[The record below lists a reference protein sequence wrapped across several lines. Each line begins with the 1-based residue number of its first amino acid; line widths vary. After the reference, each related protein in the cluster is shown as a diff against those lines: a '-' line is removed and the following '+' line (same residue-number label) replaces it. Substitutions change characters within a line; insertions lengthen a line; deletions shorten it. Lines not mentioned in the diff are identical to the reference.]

1 MREVWR
7 QAHLKQP
14 LGSVMDP
21 APVSAAAVASS
32 PPGEAPEAA
41 PPAWDAPGGSYIK
54 LQVRDPMNPSL
65 CLSTKT
71 RGGGCGA
78 GTKPKRVAAAAA
90 SAAPEEPEEP
100 DCLRRARRDETLG
113 AYIQSSD
120 TPLTT
125 GILRGELVL
134 DSFDGEESGS
144 SEFELVLLLL
154 LIGGRFDPTRNSG
167 ALRRA

>member
-1 MREVWR
+1 MGASDDE
-7 QAHLKQP
+7 AHVRGETTEQEP
-14 LGSVMDP
+14 
-21 APVSAAAVASS
+21 AAA
-32 PPGEAPEAA
+32 
-41 PPAWDAPGGSYIK
+41 APGNMYYGFG
-54 LQVRDPMNPSL
+54 VRAQRAAGTENNPSL

-78 GTKPKRVAAAAA
+78 GTKPKRVAAAA

-154 LIGGRFDPTRNSG
+154 LIGGRFDPCLSS
-167 ALRRA
+167 ARRLPTVRWLIEHVGFAPQ

>member
-1 MREVWR
+1 M
-7 QAHLKQP
+7 P
-14 LGSVMDP
+14 LN
-21 APVSAAAVASS
+21 
-32 PPGEAPEAA
+32 
-41 PPAWDAPGGSYIK
+41 K
-54 LQVRDPMNPSL
+54 
-65 CLSTKT
+65 KT